1 MKSLRQS
8 KQKDIFEELTNK
20 RMEEV
25 QGLSKQIDLNNLN
38 YQYNGKFAPKK
49 FLAFKVP
56 IVLYKN
62 IKEGYITLEKTE
74 EFKSEINKIV
84 KGMNKL
90 EEQNTEIN
98 NIKAFYE

>member
-38 YQYNGKFAPKK
+38 YQYNGKFAPNK
-49 FLAFKVP
+49 FLAFEVP
-56 IVLYKN
+56 IVFYNN

-98 NIKAFYE
+98 NIKALYE

>member
-8 KQKDIFEELTNK
+8 RQKDIFEELTNK

-38 YQYNGKFAPKK
+38 YQYNGKFAPKN

-56 IVLYKN
+56 IVFYKN

-98 NIKAFYE
+98 NIKALYE

>member
-1 MKSLRQS
+1 MKSLTQS
-8 KQKDIFEELTNK
+8 KQKEIFEELANK

-25 QGLSKQIDLNNLN
+25 QGLSKQIDFNDLN
-38 YQYNGKFAPKK
+38 YKYNGKFAPKK

-56 IVLYKN
+56 IGFYKN
-62 IKEGYITLEKTE
+62 IKEGYITLEKAE
-74 EFKSEINKIV
+74 EFKSEISKIV

-98 NIKAFYE
+98 NSKALYE